1 MNNTESQTPIN
12 SFTLAELIDLAGEQR
27 QGLMRECITASSD
40 SQMQVFRF
48 PCRIDAFIIGVGTEG
63 ETSVS
68 FNLHEFKLKKDSI
81 FIFTPKNVLQVNSQQ
96 YFKADVIAISPDFM
110 RRINIDIKNMMPLFL
125 KFVENP
131 ALTLTPE
138 ESRSMR
144 GMIAQIERE
153 TRGPETHFSFDIV
166 SGLIAATIYKVGD
179 IMYHYLAEHP
189 EGQNNSHNRAEEYF
203 KQFTH
208 LLGEHFREERSVGFY
223 ARQLCITPKYLTT
236 LIKRISG
243 QSVSEWIDNYVILEA
258 KTLLKYSTMSIQEIA
273 YYLNFPN
280 QSAATSS
287 ATRACRPRSTRRRTD
302 KGQHPAEHTRR
313 GMSGRGMFDNA
324 YPTVCT
330 PACIRNPGRST
341 APGFVVAKPR
351 QKGYPTPK
359 LSAVF
364 FQRRL

>member
-68 FNLHEFKLKKDSI
+68 FNLHEFRLKKDSM
-81 FIFTPKNVLQVNSQQ
+81 FIFTPKNILQVNSQQ

-125 KFVENP
+125 KFGENP
-131 ALTLTPE
+131 TLALTPE

-280 QSAATSS
+280 QSFFGSYFKRNT
-287 ATRACRPRSTRRRTD
+287 
-302 KGQHPAEHTRR
+302 
-313 GMSGRGMFDNA
+313 GMSPSQYKAQN
-324 YPTVCT
+324 
-330 PACIRNPGRST
+330 
-341 APGFVVAKPR
+341 
-351 QKGYPTPK
+351 
-359 LSAVF
+359 
-364 FQRRL
+364 

>member
-48 PCRIDAFIIGVGTEG
+48 PCRIDAFIIGVSTEG

-68 FNLHEFKLKKDSI
+68 FNLHEFRLKKDSM
-81 FIFTPKNVLQVNSQQ
+81 FIFTPKNILQVNSQQ

-131 ALTLTPE
+131 TLALTPE

-280 QSAATSS
+280 QSFFGSYFKRNT
-287 ATRACRPRSTRRRTD
+287 
-302 KGQHPAEHTRR
+302 
-313 GMSGRGMFDNA
+313 GMSPSQYKAQN
-324 YPTVCT
+324 
-330 PACIRNPGRST
+330 
-341 APGFVVAKPR
+341 
-351 QKGYPTPK
+351 
-359 LSAVF
+359 
-364 FQRRL
+364 

>member
-68 FNLHEFKLKKDSI
+68 FNLHEFRLKKDSM
-81 FIFTPKNVLQVNSQQ
+81 FIFTPKNILQVNSQQ

-131 ALTLTPE
+131 TLALTPE

-208 LLGEHFREERSVGFY
+208 LLGEQFREERSVGFY

-280 QSAATSS
+280 QSFFGSYFKRNT
-287 ATRACRPRSTRRRTD
+287 
-302 KGQHPAEHTRR
+302 
-313 GMSGRGMFDNA
+313 GMSPSQYKAQN
-324 YPTVCT
+324 
-330 PACIRNPGRST
+330 
-341 APGFVVAKPR
+341 
-351 QKGYPTPK
+351 
-359 LSAVF
+359 
-364 FQRRL
+364 

>member
-68 FNLHEFKLKKDSI
+68 FNLHEFRLKKDSM
-81 FIFTPKNVLQVNSQQ
+81 FIFTPKNILQVNSQQ

-131 ALTLTPE
+131 TLALTPE

-166 SGLIAATIYKVGD
+166 SILIAATIYKVGD

-280 QSAATSS
+280 QSFFGSYFKRNT
-287 ATRACRPRSTRRRTD
+287 
-302 KGQHPAEHTRR
+302 
-313 GMSGRGMFDNA
+313 GMSPSQYKAQN
-324 YPTVCT
+324 
-330 PACIRNPGRST
+330 
-341 APGFVVAKPR
+341 
-351 QKGYPTPK
+351 
-359 LSAVF
+359 
-364 FQRRL
+364 

>member
-68 FNLHEFKLKKDSI
+68 FNLHEFRLKKDSM
-81 FIFTPKNVLQVNSQQ
+81 FIFTPKNILQVNSQQ

-131 ALTLTPE
+131 TLALTPE

-236 LIKRISG
+236 LIKHISG

-280 QSAATSS
+280 QSFFGSYFKRNT
-287 ATRACRPRSTRRRTD
+287 
-302 KGQHPAEHTRR
+302 
-313 GMSGRGMFDNA
+313 GMSPSQYKAQN
-324 YPTVCT
+324 
-330 PACIRNPGRST
+330 
-341 APGFVVAKPR
+341 
-351 QKGYPTPK
+351 
-359 LSAVF
+359 
-364 FQRRL
+364 

>member
-68 FNLHEFKLKKDSI
+68 FNLHEFRLKKDSM
-81 FIFTPKNVLQVNSQQ
+81 FIFTPKNILQVNSQQ

-131 ALTLTPE
+131 TLALTPE

-189 EGQNNSHNRAEEYF
+189 EEQNNSHNRAEEYF

-223 ARQLCITPKYLTT
+223 ASQLCITPKYLTT

-280 QSAATSS
+280 QSFFGSYFKRNT
-287 ATRACRPRSTRRRTD
+287 
-302 KGQHPAEHTRR
+302 
-313 GMSGRGMFDNA
+313 GMSPSQYKAQN
-324 YPTVCT
+324 
-330 PACIRNPGRST
+330 
-341 APGFVVAKPR
+341 
-351 QKGYPTPK
+351 
-359 LSAVF
+359 
-364 FQRRL
+364 

>member
-1 MNNTESQTPIN
+1 MNNTERQTPIN

-68 FNLHEFKLKKDSI
+68 FNLHEFRLKKDSM
-81 FIFTPKNVLQVNSQQ
+81 FIFTPKNILQVNSQQ

-131 ALTLTPE
+131 TLALTPE

-153 TRGPETHFSFDIV
+153 TRGPETHFSLDIV

-280 QSAATSS
+280 QSFFGSYFKRNT
-287 ATRACRPRSTRRRTD
+287 
-302 KGQHPAEHTRR
+302 
-313 GMSGRGMFDNA
+313 GMSPSQYKAQN
-324 YPTVCT
+324 
-330 PACIRNPGRST
+330 
-341 APGFVVAKPR
+341 
-351 QKGYPTPK
+351 
-359 LSAVF
+359 
-364 FQRRL
+364 

>member
-12 SFTLAELIDLAGEQR
+12 SFTLAELIDLAREQR

-68 FNLHEFKLKKDSI
+68 FNLHEFRLKKDSM
-81 FIFTPKNVLQVNSQQ
+81 FIFTPKNILQVNSQQ

-131 ALTLTPE
+131 TLALTPE

-280 QSAATSS
+280 QSFFGSYFKRNT
-287 ATRACRPRSTRRRTD
+287 
-302 KGQHPAEHTRR
+302 
-313 GMSGRGMFDNA
+313 GMSPSQYKAQN
-324 YPTVCT
+324 
-330 PACIRNPGRST
+330 
-341 APGFVVAKPR
+341 
-351 QKGYPTPK
+351 
-359 LSAVF
+359 
-364 FQRRL
+364 

>member
-189 EGQNNSHNRAEEYF
+189 EGQNNSHNRAKEYF

-280 QSAATSS
+280 QSFFGSYFKRNT
-287 ATRACRPRSTRRRTD
+287 
-302 KGQHPAEHTRR
+302 
-313 GMSGRGMFDNA
+313 GMSPSQYKAQN
-324 YPTVCT
+324 
-330 PACIRNPGRST
+330 
-341 APGFVVAKPR
+341 
-351 QKGYPTPK
+351 
-359 LSAVF
+359 
-364 FQRRL
+364 

>member
-280 QSAATSS
+280 QSFFGSYFKRNT
-287 ATRACRPRSTRRRTD
+287 
-302 KGQHPAEHTRR
+302 
-313 GMSGRGMFDNA
+313 GMSPSQYKAQN
-324 YPTVCT
+324 
-330 PACIRNPGRST
+330 
-341 APGFVVAKPR
+341 
-351 QKGYPTPK
+351 
-359 LSAVF
+359 
-364 FQRRL
+364 

>member
-68 FNLHEFKLKKDSI
+68 FNLHEFRLKKDSM
-81 FIFTPKNVLQVNSQQ
+81 FIFTPKNIMQVNSQQ

-131 ALTLTPE
+131 TLALTPE

-189 EGQNNSHNRAEEYF
+189 EEQNNSHNRAEEYF

-280 QSAATSS
+280 QSFFGSYFKRNTS
-287 ATRACRPRSTRRRTD
+287 
-302 KGQHPAEHTRR
+302 
-313 GMSGRGMFDNA
+313 MSPSQYKAQN
-324 YPTVCT
+324 
-330 PACIRNPGRST
+330 
-341 APGFVVAKPR
+341 
-351 QKGYPTPK
+351 
-359 LSAVF
+359 
-364 FQRRL
+364 

>member
-48 PCRIDAFIIGVGTEG
+48 PCRIDAFIIGTEG

-280 QSAATSS
+280 QSFFGSYFKRNT
-287 ATRACRPRSTRRRTD
+287 
-302 KGQHPAEHTRR
+302 
-313 GMSGRGMFDNA
+313 GMSPSQYKAQN
-324 YPTVCT
+324 
-330 PACIRNPGRST
+330 
-341 APGFVVAKPR
+341 
-351 QKGYPTPK
+351 
-359 LSAVF
+359 
-364 FQRRL
+364 

>member
-1 MNNTESQTPIN
+1 MSFYRYISSKTKDEMNNTESQTPIN

-68 FNLHEFKLKKDSI
+68 FNLHEFRLKKDSM
-81 FIFTPKNVLQVNSQQ
+81 FIFTPKNILQVNSQQ

-110 RRINIDIKNMMPLFL
+110 RRINIDIKNMIPLFL

-131 ALTLTPE
+131 TLALTPE

-280 QSAATSS
+280 QSFFGSYFKRNT
-287 ATRACRPRSTRRRTD
+287 
-302 KGQHPAEHTRR
+302 
-313 GMSGRGMFDNA
+313 GMSPSQYKAQN
-324 YPTVCT
+324 
-330 PACIRNPGRST
+330 
-341 APGFVVAKPR
+341 
-351 QKGYPTPK
+351 
-359 LSAVF
+359 
-364 FQRRL
+364 

>member
-68 FNLHEFKLKKDSI
+68 FNLHEFRLKKDSM
-81 FIFTPKNVLQVNSQQ
+81 FIFTPKNILQVNSQQ
-96 YFKADVIAISPDFM
+96 YFKADVIAISPDLM
-110 RRINIDIKNMMPLFL
+110 RRINIDIKNMMSLFL

-131 ALTLTPE
+131 TLALTPE

-280 QSAATSS
+280 QSFFGSYFKRNT
-287 ATRACRPRSTRRRTD
+287 
-302 KGQHPAEHTRR
+302 
-313 GMSGRGMFDNA
+313 GMSPSQYKAQN
-324 YPTVCT
+324 
-330 PACIRNPGRST
+330 
-341 APGFVVAKPR
+341 
-351 QKGYPTPK
+351 
-359 LSAVF
+359 
-364 FQRRL
+364 

>member
-68 FNLHEFKLKKDSI
+68 FNLHEFRLKKDSM
-81 FIFTPKNVLQVNSQQ
+81 FIFTPKNILQVNSQQ

-131 ALTLTPE
+131 TLALTPE

-153 TRGPETHFSFDIV
+153 TRGPETHFSFDIL

-280 QSAATSS
+280 QSFFGSYFKRNT
-287 ATRACRPRSTRRRTD
+287 
-302 KGQHPAEHTRR
+302 
-313 GMSGRGMFDNA
+313 GMSPSQYKAQN
-324 YPTVCT
+324 
-330 PACIRNPGRST
+330 
-341 APGFVVAKPR
+341 
-351 QKGYPTPK
+351 
-359 LSAVF
+359 
-364 FQRRL
+364 

>member
-68 FNLHEFKLKKDSI
+68 FNLHEFRLKKDSM
-81 FIFTPKNVLQVNSQQ
+81 FIFTAKNILQVNSQQ

-131 ALTLTPE
+131 TLALTPE

-280 QSAATSS
+280 QSFFGSYFKRNT
-287 ATRACRPRSTRRRTD
+287 
-302 KGQHPAEHTRR
+302 
-313 GMSGRGMFDNA
+313 GMSPSQYKAQN
-324 YPTVCT
+324 
-330 PACIRNPGRST
+330 
-341 APGFVVAKPR
+341 
-351 QKGYPTPK
+351 
-359 LSAVF
+359 
-364 FQRRL
+364 

>member
-68 FNLHEFKLKKDSI
+68 FNLHEFRLKKDSM
-81 FIFTPKNVLQVNSQQ
+81 FIFTPKNILQVNSQQ

-131 ALTLTPE
+131 TLALTPE

-153 TRGPETHFSFDIV
+153 TRGPETHFSIDIV

-280 QSAATSS
+280 QSFFGSYFKRNT
-287 ATRACRPRSTRRRTD
+287 
-302 KGQHPAEHTRR
+302 
-313 GMSGRGMFDNA
+313 GMSPSQYKAQN
-324 YPTVCT
+324 
-330 PACIRNPGRST
+330 
-341 APGFVVAKPR
+341 
-351 QKGYPTPK
+351 
-359 LSAVF
+359 
-364 FQRRL
+364 

>member
-12 SFTLAELIDLAGEQR
+12 SFTLDELIDLAGEQR

-189 EGQNNSHNRAEEYF
+189 EEQNNSHNRAEEYF

-280 QSAATSS
+280 QSFFGSYFKRNT
-287 ATRACRPRSTRRRTD
+287 
-302 KGQHPAEHTRR
+302 
-313 GMSGRGMFDNA
+313 GMSPSQYKAQN
-324 YPTVCT
+324 
-330 PACIRNPGRST
+330 
-341 APGFVVAKPR
+341 
-351 QKGYPTPK
+351 
-359 LSAVF
+359 
-364 FQRRL
+364 

>member
-68 FNLHEFKLKKDSI
+68 FNLHEFRLKKDSM
-81 FIFTPKNVLQVNSQQ
+81 FIFTPKNILQVNSQQ

-110 RRINIDIKNMMPLFL
+110 RRINIDIKNMIPLFL

-131 ALTLTPE
+131 TLALTPE

-208 LLGEHFREERSVGFY
+208 LLGEHFREEHSVGFY

-280 QSAATSS
+280 QSFFGSYFKRNT
-287 ATRACRPRSTRRRTD
+287 
-302 KGQHPAEHTRR
+302 
-313 GMSGRGMFDNA
+313 GMSPSQYKAQN
-324 YPTVCT
+324 
-330 PACIRNPGRST
+330 
-341 APGFVVAKPR
+341 
-351 QKGYPTPK
+351 
-359 LSAVF
+359 
-364 FQRRL
+364 

>member
-189 EGQNNSHNRAEEYF
+189 EGQNNSHNRTEEYF

-280 QSAATSS
+280 QSFFGSYFKRNT
-287 ATRACRPRSTRRRTD
+287 
-302 KGQHPAEHTRR
+302 
-313 GMSGRGMFDNA
+313 GMSPSQYKAQN
-324 YPTVCT
+324 
-330 PACIRNPGRST
+330 
-341 APGFVVAKPR
+341 
-351 QKGYPTPK
+351 
-359 LSAVF
+359 
-364 FQRRL
+364 

>member
-1 MNNTESQTPIN
+1 
-12 SFTLAELIDLAGEQR
+12 
-27 QGLMRECITASSD
+27 MRECITASSD

-68 FNLHEFKLKKDSI
+68 FNLHEFRLKKDSM
-81 FIFTPKNVLQVNSQQ
+81 FIFTPKNILQVNSQQ

-131 ALTLTPE
+131 TLALTPE

-189 EGQNNSHNRAEEYF
+189 EEQNNSHNRAEEYF

-280 QSAATSS
+280 QSFFGSYFKRNT
-287 ATRACRPRSTRRRTD
+287 
-302 KGQHPAEHTRR
+302 
-313 GMSGRGMFDNA
+313 GMSPSQYKAQN
-324 YPTVCT
+324 
-330 PACIRNPGRST
+330 
-341 APGFVVAKPR
+341 
-351 QKGYPTPK
+351 
-359 LSAVF
+359 
-364 FQRRL
+364 